1 MAKKT
6 AETKTRTSLK
16 QRFEAYKTLDKS
28 VNWQVLGGQFA
39 RSVVIDDEGKGGLK
53 ARLTITFEQ
62 D

>member
-6 AETKTRTSLK
+6 AEIKTRTSLK
-16 QRFEAYKTLDKS
+16 QRFEAYKTPDKS

-53 ARLTITFEQ
+53 A
-62 D
+62 